1 MEKVNNEFTNFAEE
15 VSKIRN
21 EFAQYLDDTAKLI
34 KASSLPGLER
44 YTVQLSNQAKVLRQE
59 VFRVLVMGDFNR
71 GKSTLLNALIGKEL
85 LPTKIVPCTAILTK
99 IKYGKET
106 QITVYFKDK
115 RKPRIFSDFLE
126 YGKVYSIPKTK
137 RTSNENE
144 EAPSFPE
151 VDHAVMEYD
160 NELLANGVEFI
171 DSPGLNRSQGD
182 NELTLSYIQN
192 CQAVLFVLDSQGQ
205 MLSMNDKFYLKYYLP
220 SYFVGLGTNLPKVFF
235 VLNQWDLI
243 VAKCVSLKDLP
254 REEENV
260 RVFFEEE
267 LANQLNIPISHI
279 KQFWGKRMFQT
290 SALREM
296 QKITGSGNNREE
308 TGIPKLRHA
317 LGAFLKDERLK
328 AEIESSFAKIIV
340 ASEQAKSK
348 MDIVSANL
356 REGKESIQ
364 KKVSL
369 AKSEAKKLKTILS
382 DIKNLVE
389 DKQTTAS
396 TQLADAFNAYLNN
409 VATTFENDFR
419 EPAFQGVWGTKA
431 NMERYRDDVA
441 HECERL
447 LISKVRAWQQEATT
461 ALDEHM
467 NTLNKNVTDKVKNYK
482 EQKAK
487 INEILLT
494 NSDSSSTPS
503 SEPTLASTINY
514 TDFRLSGDKLG
525 ASTSFAL
532 STVVGTMAGI
542 AVGAAIAKITAGLVL
557 GPVGAIVMGA
567 AAILTA
573 YNANKI
579 QKENLRKEILEKTK
593 QNIRVEAFE
602 GRKKI
607 LSSVKDI
614 FSPFFPLIDN
624 LNNDLDSLNKGI
636 DSLENQKKLTE
647 EDASKQETSLKIF
660 LQNLQE
666 QNTKVRLAFE
676 RIFGINITNSYI
688 ENILRQEMTS
698 ASSSFN
704 PKEQVNPTSPK
715 SNPQAQTNFK
725 SEKKGLWNKIK
736 SFFNFQ

>member
-1 MEKVNNEFTNFAEE
+1 MEKVNEFTNFAEE

-34 KASSLPGLER
+34 KDSGLPGLER
-44 YTVQLSNQAKVLRQE
+44 YIGQLSSQAGVLRQE

-71 GKSTLLNALIGKEL
+71 GKSTLLNALIGKAL

-99 IKYGKET
+99 IRYGKKT
-106 QITVYFKDK
+106 QITVYFKDN
-115 RKPRIFSDFLE
+115 RKPTIFSDFLE

-137 RTSNENE
+137 RTSSENE
-144 EAPSFPE
+144 EVPSFPE
-151 VDHAVMEYD
+151 VDHAVIEYD
-160 NELLANGVEFI
+160 NNLLANGVEFI

-182 NELTLSYIQN
+182 NDLTLSYIQN
-192 CQAVLFVLDSQGQ
+192 CQAVLFVLDAQGQ
-205 MLSMNDKFYLKYYLP
+205 MLSMNDKFYLKHYLY
-220 SYFVGLGTNLPKVFF
+220 SYFVGLGINLPKVFF

-243 VAKCVSLKDLP
+243 AERCMLPTDLP

-260 RVFFEEE
+260 RSFFEEE
-267 LANQLNIPISHI
+267 LANQLNIAVSQV
-279 KQFWGKRMFQT
+279 KRFWGKRMFQT

-296 QKITGSGNNREE
+296 RNITTSGNNPEE
-308 TGIPKLRHA
+308 TGIAKLRHA

-348 MDIVSANL
+348 MDIVCANL
-356 REGKESIQ
+356 REGKESVQ
-364 KKVSL
+364 KKVRL
-369 AKSEAKKLKTILS
+369 AKTEVEKLKTIIS
-382 DIKNLVE
+382 DIKRLVE
-389 DKQTTAS
+389 GKQRSAS
-396 TQLADAFNAYLNN
+396 TQLADSFNTYLNN

-419 EPAFQGVWGTKA
+419 EPAFQGVWGTKT

-447 LISKVRAWQQEATT
+447 LVSKVRSWQQEATT
-461 ALDEHM
+461 ALEEHM
-467 NTLNKNVTDKVKNYK
+467 NVLNRDVNDRVKNYK
-482 EQKAK
+482 EQRAK
-487 INEILLT
+487 INGILLT
-494 NSDSSSTPS
+494 NSESSGTSS
-503 SEPTLASTINY
+503 SEPTFTSTINY
-514 TDFRLSGDKLG
+514 TDFRVSGDKLG

-557 GPVGAIVMGA
+557 GPVGAVVMGV

-573 YNANKI
+573 YNANKT
-579 QKENLRKEILEKTK
+579 QKESLRKEILEKTK
-593 QNIRVEAFE
+593 QNIRAEAFE

-607 LSSVKDI
+607 LSSVKTI
-614 FSPFFPLIDN
+614 FDPFFPLIDN

-647 EDASKQETSLKIF
+647 EDTNKQETSLKIF
-660 LQNLQE
+660 LQSLQE
-666 QNTKVRLAFE
+666 QNTKVRVAFE
-676 RIFGINITNSYI
+676 KIFGINITNSYI

-704 PKEQVNPTSPK
+704 PKEQVINSKSSTSN
-715 SNPQAQTNFK
+715 SQAQTNSK
-725 SEKKGLWNKIK
+725 SEKKGFWNKIK
-736 SFFNFQ
+736 NFF